1 MFESISRVR
10 IHKIKQSSYKAISDM
25 KIGIE
30 KVKNQQV
37 EQ

>member
-10 IHKIKQSSYKAISDM
+10 IHKIKQSADKPINSM
-25 KIGIE
+25 KIVIG